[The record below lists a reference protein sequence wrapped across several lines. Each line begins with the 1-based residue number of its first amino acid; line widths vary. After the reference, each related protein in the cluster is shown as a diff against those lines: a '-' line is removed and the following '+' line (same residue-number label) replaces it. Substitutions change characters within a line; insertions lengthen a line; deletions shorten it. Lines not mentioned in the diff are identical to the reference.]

1 MRYREFFIKTL
12 REAPKGEESRNA
24 QLLIRAGMVDKT
36 MAGVYNYLPLGLS
49 IIRRIES
56 IVREEMTRVGA
67 SELLM
72 PALHPKR
79 IWEENG
85 RWEILGDIMY
95 QFKDNSGS
103 DVGLGT
109 THEEVIVDMARKR
122 IKSWRDLPQALFQIQ
137 TKFRNEPRAKSGVLR
152 GREFIMKDLYSFH
165 ADVDDLNKYYEQMKE
180 VYLQIFDR
188 LSLPVK
194 IVEASGGTF
203 TTEYS
208 HEFQVLTEI
217 GEDVVY
223 YCTKCD
229 FAQNNEI
236 AKVDAGQACPNDC
249 GGKIVQSNGIEVGNI
264 FRFFDKYGTEMK
276 MTYTAK
282 DSKVMPV
289 LLCSYGIGITRLF
302 GTLAELYHDERGLK
316 LPAQAMPYQV
326 VVVSLPDKLDDAT
339 KLYQELTERGVS
351 VILDDRSDLSLGEKV
366 MDADLIGWPYR
377 VVVGNKYQGSDSLE
391 VVSRDTGET
400 TALSLMELVDQ
411 LSAK

>member
-1 MRYREFFIKTL
+1 MRYRDFFVKTL

-36 MAGVYNYLPLGLS
+36 MAGVYNYLPLGLAV
-49 IIRRIES
+49 IRKIEA
-56 IVREEMTRVGA
+56 IVREEMLQAGA
-67 SELLM
+67 AELLM

-122 IKSWRDLPQALFQIQ
+122 VKSWRDLPLALFQIQ
-137 TKFRNEPRAKSGVLR
+137 TKFRNEPRPKSGVLR

-165 ADVDDLNKYYEQMKE
+165 ATLDDLNDYYDKLKA
-180 VYLQIFDR
+180 VYLRIYDR
-188 LSLPVK
+188 LEVPVK

-203 TTEYS
+203 TTEFS

-217 GEDVVY
+217 GEDTIF
-223 YCTKCD
+223 YCPKCD

-236 AKVDAGQACPNDC
+236 AKVEEGQACPNDC
-249 GGKIVQSNGIEVGNI
+249 GGKIMKANGIEVGNI

-276 MTYTAK
+276 ITYT
-282 DSKVMPV
+282 DSDSRVMPV

-302 GTLAELYHDERGLK
+302 GTLAELNHDEKGLK
-316 LPAQAMPYQV
+316 LPSVVAPFQV
-326 VVVSLPDKLDDAT
+326 VVVSLPDKLEAAEAI
-339 KLYQELTERGVS
+339 YAELQAKGVA
-351 VILDDRSDLSLGEKV
+351 VIFDDRPDISLGEKII
-366 MDADLIGWPYR
+366 DADLIGWPYK
-377 VVVGNKYQGSDSLE
+377 VIVGNNHASSESLE
-391 VVSRDTGET
+391 VVTRATGEMAIMT
-400 TALSLMELVDQ
+400 VAELVK
-411 LSAK
+411 SINK